1 MWPENR
7 VIPSDREFDEAV
19 FNSDICPR
27 CGGSGWLPS
36 APSGDIIGMD
46 EWLTLPEDCREKT
59 TCPRCDGGGYVQAEF
74 PRRGYNG
81 RNG

>member
-7 VIPSDREFDEAV
+7 IIPSAREFDEAI
-19 FNSDICPR
+19 FNSGICPE
-27 CGGSGWLPS
+27 CNGSGWLPA

-59 TCPRCDGGGYVQAEF
+59 VCPRCDGGGYVQSEF
-74 PRRGYNG
+74 PRRGHNG

>member
-7 VIPSDREFDEAV
+7 VIPSDREFDEAIFDTCV
-19 FNSDICPR
+19 CPR

-46 EWLTLPEDCREKT
+46 E
-59 TCPRCDGGGYVQAEF
+59 
-74 PRRGYNG
+74 
-81 RNG
+81 

>member
-7 VIPSDREFDEAV
+7 VIPSDREFDEAIFDTCV
-19 FNSDICPR
+19 CPR

-46 EWLTLPEDCREKT
+46 EWLALPEDCRESA
-59 TCPRCDGGGYVQAEF
+59 GGVPEARINHREERKFLYLILS
-74 PRRGYNG
+74 
-81 RNG
+81 